1 MRRSTLNVVLR
12 WEYRLGST
20 LYLVYTRNQSVL
32 GVAPEPAAHV
42 RLLPLRLGPGP
53 TVDTF
58 QVKWSYF
65 FDL

>member
-1 MRRSTLNVVLR
+1 VVLR

-32 GVAPEPAAHV
+32 GVAPGQQPTSG
-42 RLLPLRLGPGP
+42 LLPLRLGPGP

>member
-1 MRRSTLNVVLR
+1 MVLR

-20 LYLVYTRNQSVL
+20 LYLVDTRNQSVL
-32 GVAPEPAAHV
+32 GVAPGEEPTSG
-42 RLLPLRLGPGP
+42 LLPPPAGTGP

-58 QVKWSYF
+58 QVKWPDF